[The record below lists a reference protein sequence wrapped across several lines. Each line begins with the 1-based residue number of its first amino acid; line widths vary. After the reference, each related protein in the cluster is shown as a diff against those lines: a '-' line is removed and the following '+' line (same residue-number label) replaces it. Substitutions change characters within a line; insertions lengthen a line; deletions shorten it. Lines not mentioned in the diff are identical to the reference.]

1 MKTTRTASKVRV
13 MLVEDSPTVRTL
25 LCHIID
31 RDPRLQLA
39 AVCVTAE
46 EALASIAQVDP
57 DVVSMD
63 IRLPGMNGLEATR
76 RIMSEHPTPIVVI
89 ADSVHDS
96 TLAIAMNALKAG
108 ALTVVEKPSGP
119 AARTYEDIADAIATQ
134 LYIMSQVPVIRR
146 RLSPPRKQ
154 GGEDNINLASIKP
167 VRANVVGIAASTGGP
182 PALAAVLGA
191 LPKTFPAPVLL
202 VQHMGA
208 PFMEGFAHWLGGQ
221 TKLAVKLAENR
232 EIPMPGVIYVAP
244 GDHHLVLE
252 PGNML
257 GLNSGPPLAS
267 QRPAANLLFQSLA
280 RVAGPKAVGV
290 LLTGMGE
297 DGARGLLEMKEAG
310 AFTIAEDES
319 TAVVYGMPAAAVRLQ
334 GVSLSLPQDQIAA
347 RLSQL
352 IAEAAP

>member
-1 MKTTRTASKVRV
+1 MKPQKATQPVRV
-13 MLVEDSPTVRTL
+13 MLVEDSPTVRSL

-46 EALASIAQVDP
+46 EALESIGQVNP

-63 IRLPGMNGLEATR
+63 IRLPGMDGLEATR
-76 RIMSEHPTPIVVI
+76 QIMSQHPTPIVVI

-96 TLAIAMNALKAG
+96 TLGIAMNALKAG
-108 ALTVVEKPSGP
+108 ALSVVEKPSGP
-119 AARTYEDIADAIATQ
+119 GAKAYEDAADAIATQ
-134 LYIMSQVPVIRR
+134 LFIMSQVSVIRR
-146 RLSPPRKQ
+146 RMGLTKTQDAEQMRH
-154 GGEDNINLASIKP
+154 ASHGK
-167 VRANVVGIAASTGGP
+167 VQAGLVGIAASTGGP
-182 PALAAVLGA
+182 PALAAVLGT

-221 TKLAVKLAENR
+221 TQLKVKLAENGER
-232 EIPMPGVIYVAP
+232 PAPGTIYVAP
-244 GDHHLVLE
+244 GDQHLE
-252 PGNML
+252 IAAGNVVRL
-257 GLNSGPPLAS
+257 HSGPALAS
-267 QRPAANLLFQSLA
+267 QRPAANLLFQSMA
-280 RVAGPKAVGV
+280 RIAGPKAVGV

-319 TAVVYGMPAAAVRLQ
+319 TAVVFGMPAAAIRMK
-334 GVSLSLPQDQIAA
+334 GVSLALPQDQIAA
-347 RLSQL
+347 RLTQL
-352 IAEAAP
+352 VAGGAS